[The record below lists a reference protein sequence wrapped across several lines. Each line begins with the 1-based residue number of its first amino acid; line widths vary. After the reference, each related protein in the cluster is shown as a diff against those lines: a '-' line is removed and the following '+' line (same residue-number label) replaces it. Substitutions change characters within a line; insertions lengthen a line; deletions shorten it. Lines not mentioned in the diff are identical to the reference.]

1 MVNVKKKKKKVLPEN
16 VIALLE
22 GGMER
27 PGLVFIVLISM
38 RQIPSLLIQSLFAML
53 NGGPER

>member
-1 MVNVKKKKKKVLPEN
+1 MLKKKKKKVLLEN
-16 VIALLE
+16 FIALLE

-27 PGLVFIVLISM
+27 SGLVFMVLISM

>member
-1 MVNVKKKKKKVLPEN
+1 MLKKKKKVLPEN

-53 NGGPER
+53 NGGPDR

>member
-1 MVNVKKKKKKVLPEN
+1 MLKKKKVLPEN

-53 NGGPER
+53 NGGPDR